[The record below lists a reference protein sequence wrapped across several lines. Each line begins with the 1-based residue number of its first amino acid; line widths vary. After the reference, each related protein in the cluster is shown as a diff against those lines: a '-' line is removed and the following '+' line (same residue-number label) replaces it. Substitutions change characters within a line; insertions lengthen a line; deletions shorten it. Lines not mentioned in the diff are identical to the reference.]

1 MTLLAIDWSSVGIK
15 LVQFILSFGI
25 LVILH
30 ELGHFLTA
38 RWFKCRV
45 EKFYLFFNPWFSL
58 FKKKIGDTEYGIGWV
73 PFGGYVKIAGMIDE
87 SMDKEQM
94 AQPPQPWEFRS
105 KPAWQRLIIM
115 LGGVTMNVLLAF
127 TIFIM
132 IMWTWGDRYIPVS
145 ALKYGIYADTLGR
158 EIGLRDGDNI
168 IAVGGKP
175 VIRTNKIGSEIIM
188 NEAKSVTITRDG
200 KQMELPIPTGFI
212 SQLSK
217 NRFDHFFGARYPQI
231 IDSVTPEV
239 KVLKG
244 PAIQKGDTLIGV
256 DGRPIRYATDL
267 FRDTTFAYVVRES
280 KETETFKRG
289 NDTITVLLAR
299 TEKHGSGIIFKT
311 PDEVLGVVQINYT
324 LLQAIP
330 AGISKS
336 ATTLRDYI
344 RNLKLLFTSKEMKV
358 QDNLGSVASFAS
370 VFPSEW
376 DWESF
381 WTLTAIF
388 SILLAFMNV
397 LPIPAL
403 DGGHALFTLYE
414 MISGRKPS
422 DKFMEYSQLVGMVLL
437 FSLMA
442 YAMGLDFFRFVHFG
456 SGK

>member
-1 MTLLAIDWSSVGIK
+1 
-15 LVQFILSFGI
+15 
-25 LVILH
+25 
-30 ELGHFLTA
+30 
-38 RWFKCRV
+38 
-45 EKFYLFFNPWFSL
+45 
-58 FKKKIGDTEYGIGWV
+58 
-73 PFGGYVKIAGMIDE
+73 
-87 SMDKEQM
+87 
-94 AQPPQPWEFRS
+94 
-105 KPAWQRLIIM
+105 
-115 LGGVTMNVLLAF
+115 
-127 TIFIM
+127 
-132 IMWTWGDRYIPVS
+132 
-145 ALKYGIYADTLGR
+145 
-158 EIGLRDGDNI
+158 
-168 IAVGGKP
+168 
-175 VIRTNKIGSEIIM
+175 
-188 NEAKSVTITRDG
+188 
-200 KQMELPIPTGFI
+200 
-212 SQLSK
+212 
-217 NRFDHFFGARYPQI
+217 
-231 IDSVTPEV
+231 
-239 KVLKG
+239 
-244 PAIQKGDTLIGV
+244 
-256 DGRPIRYATDL
+256 
-267 FRDTTFAYVVRES
+267 
-280 KETETFKRG
+280 
-289 NDTITVLLAR
+289 LAR